1 MRVALIAVGDEI
13 LSGDTVNT
21 NASWLAERLTEA
33 GATVSRITVVP
44 DDVAEIAR
52 VVNEYRAAY
61 EAVIVTGGLGPTH
74 DDMTMEA
81 VAAAFGTELAVD
93 EAVERWLT
101 EGDGYSGDDLA
112 PGTTHI
118 PERAEMLTNPKGVA
132 PGCTIEDVF
141 VLPGVPSEMRAMFE
155 LIADEFGGQQ
165 RHRAV
170 VKAAEPE
177 SQLLDRVRAVQENFD
192 VKVGSY
198 PGEYVRLRIQSAD
211 EAEVE
216 AAADWLRE
224 RVDAPDTETSSS

>member
-21 NASWLAERLTEA
+21 NASWLAERLTAA

-44 DDVAEIAR
+44 DEVGEIAH

-74 DDMTMEA
+74 DDITMEA
-81 VAAAFGTELAVD
+81 VAAAFGTELAAD
-93 EAVERWLT
+93 EEVERWLT
-101 EGDGYSGDDLA
+101 EGGGYSGEDLA

-118 PERAEMLTNPKGVA
+118 PKRAEMLPNPNGVA
-132 PGCTIEDVF
+132 PGCTIGNVS
-141 VLPGVPSEMRAMFE
+141 VLPGVPAEMRAMFE
-155 LIADEFGGQQ
+155 LIADEFGGKQ
-165 RHRAV
+165 RYRAA

-177 SQLLDRVRAVQENFD
+177 SQLLDRVREVQEHFG

-198 PGEYVRLRIQSAD
+198 PGEYVRLRIQSTEE
-211 EAEVE
+211 EAVE
-216 AAADWLRE
+216 AAAGWLRE
-224 RVDAPDTETSSS
+224 RVESPAESSEK

>member
-21 NASWLAERLTEA
+21 NASWLAERLTKA

-44 DDVAEIAR
+44 DDVSEIAR
-52 VVNEYRAAY
+52 IVNEYRAAY

-81 VAAAFGTELAVD
+81 VAAAFGTELAAD
-93 EAVERWLT
+93 EEVEHWLT
-101 EGDGYSGDDLA
+101 EGGGYSGDDLA

-118 PERAEMLTNPKGVA
+118 PERAEMLANPEGVA
-132 PGCTIEDVF
+132 PGCTIENVY

-155 LIADEFGGQQ
+155 LIADEFGGKQ

-177 SQLLDRVRAVQENFD
+177 SQLLERVRDVQEQFD

-198 PGEYVRLRIQSAD
+198 PGEYVRLRIQSTD
-211 EAEVE
+211 ETAVE

-224 RVDAPDTETSSS
+224 RVEAPDEEA